1 MNINKALVKKAR
13 IKKGWTQEQL
23 AEIIGVSARTV
34 QRIESKGMTS
44 MDTISAL
51 SAVFEVARES
61 LIVDDPEISK
71 ETMNGSLFMLLLF
84 VSGIAVGAGASF
96 LIFKMFFL

>member
-1 MNINKALVKKAR
+1 MNINKTLVKETR
-13 IKKGWTQEQL
+13 VKKGWTQEQL
-23 AEIIGVSARTV
+23 AEIIGVSSRTV

-51 SAVFEVARES
+51 SAVFEVAREN

-71 ETMNGSLFMLLLF
+71 KSMNGSLLMLLLF

-96 LIFKMFFL
+96 LIFNA

>member
-1 MNINKALVKKAR
+1 MNINKALVKKVR

-61 LIVDDPEISK
+61 LIIDDPELPT
-71 ETMNGSLFMLLLF
+71 ETINGSLLMLLLF
-84 VSGIAVGAGASF
+84 AAGMIVGVGASF
-96 LIFKMFFL
+96 VIFKMFFL